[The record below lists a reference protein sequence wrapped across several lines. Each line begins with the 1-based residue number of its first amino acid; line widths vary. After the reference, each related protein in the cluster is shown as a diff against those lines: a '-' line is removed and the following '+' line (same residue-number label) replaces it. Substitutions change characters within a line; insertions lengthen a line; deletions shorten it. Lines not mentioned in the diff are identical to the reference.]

1 MNSWVL
7 CPNSTRL
14 VRSIVL
20 DRRIGG
26 PLRAPK
32 TIVSFRKQPR
42 RVLRHAC
49 HAGGQFRCC
58 LSYALFGRG
67 VGNCFRGLIPQWPML
82 VTAFAA
88 LGMYSLVL
96 VQGRYVAVFLAV
108 AWTGLFAGLR
118 LPATKETRKLAMA
131 ASVALL
137 IAVGA
142 PLTLEGAHSL
152 AKGIR
157 HRPHPQWEVA
167 QALRQMGVRPGD
179 RVARVGGTFGADWAR
194 LLRARVV
201 AEIPRTSAPEFWT
214 SSSLV
219 QERVIE
225 AFRKTGARIV
235 VAQQIPP
242 LEVFAPTPGWR
253 RIGNTNFYVFQF
265 QPDSKL
271 PE

>member
-1 MNSWVL
+1 L
-7 CPNSTRL
+7 LP
-14 VRSIVL
+14 
-20 DRRIGG
+20 
-26 PLRAPK
+26 
-32 TIVSFRKQPR
+32 
-42 RVLRHAC
+42 
-49 HAGGQFRCC
+49 
-58 LSYALFGRG
+58 
-67 VGNCFRGLIPQWPML
+67 GLIPQWPML

-142 PLTLEGAHSL
+142 PLTLAGGAQSCKRNPSPSASAMGGRTGATPDGSAAWRQSSTRRWH
-152 AKGIR
+152 
-157 HRPHPQWEVA
+157 
-167 QALRQMGVRPGD
+167 LRGRLGPTIASQSCCRNPSYFRTRILDVKLIS
-179 RVARVGGTFGADWAR
+179 AGA
-194 LLRARVV
+194 
-201 AEIPRTSAPEFWT
+201 SN
-214 SSSLV
+214 
-219 QERVIE
+219 E